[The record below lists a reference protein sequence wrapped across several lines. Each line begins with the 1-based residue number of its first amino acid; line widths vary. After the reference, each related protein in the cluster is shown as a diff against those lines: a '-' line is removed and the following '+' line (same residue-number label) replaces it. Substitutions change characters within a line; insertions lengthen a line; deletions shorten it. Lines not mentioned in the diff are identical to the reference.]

1 MTVIKYKKVQLSKAL
16 RTQIILIMDFI
27 LNEIYPLVRNKTFRL
42 LNDPNARLVFLLALA
57 ALALVV
63 GSGND
68 NGGG

>member
-1 MTVIKYKKVQLSKAL
+1 MSVIKHKKAQLSKIL
-16 RTQIILIMDFI
+16 RTQIILIMDYI
-27 LNEIYPLVRNKTFRL
+27 LNEIYPLARNKVSLL

-57 ALALVV
+57 ALALIV

>member
-1 MTVIKYKKVQLSKAL
+1 MSVIKHRKTQLSKML
-16 RTQIILIMDFI
+16 RTQIILIMDYI
-27 LNEIYPLVRNKTFRL
+27 LNEIYPVVKNKTFRL

-68 NGGG
+68 NGGS